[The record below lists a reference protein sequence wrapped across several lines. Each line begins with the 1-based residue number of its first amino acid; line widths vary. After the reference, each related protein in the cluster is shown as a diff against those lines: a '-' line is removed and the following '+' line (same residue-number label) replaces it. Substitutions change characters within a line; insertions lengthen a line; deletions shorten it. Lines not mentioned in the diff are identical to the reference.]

1 MNNRFKSTS
10 ATKDAQF
17 MLSKLD
23 DGVGL
28 VKVSKD
34 SGKPTKEIILND
46 KKPEYEVDEWGDFL
60 YYKAGGS
67 TINAYDLKQ

>member
-1 MNNRFKSTS
+1 MSKRFKSTS

-46 KKPEYEVDEWGDFL
+46 KKPEYEVDEWGGFL
-60 YYKAGGS
+60 YYKASGS
-67 TINAYDLKQ
+67 TINAFDLKQ

>member
-1 MNNRFKSTS
+1 MSNRFKSIS

-28 VKVSKD
+28 VKVR
-34 SGKPTKEIILND
+34 
-46 KKPEYEVDEWGDFL
+46 
-60 YYKAGGS
+60 KA
-67 TINAYDLKQ
+67 NQRNYFKR